1 MELLSESE
9 EGHLRPSVSAQ
20 HHLEHQ
26 PIAMETVGDFEYSRK
41 DLVGHGAFAVVF
53 KGRHRKVNNLPF
65 MLSSLCAAAVK
76 KGGQQATLWE
86 NLGQSVAVNNADLQQ
101 CVGCHRFLFCK
112 QSPSFMMQLS
122 HAVTGDYFYY
132 WHFIS
137 RTAGEIYLL
146 SGSFM
151 KRMSQAPV
159 NDLLTY

>member
-65 MLSSLCAAAVK
+65 MLSSLRAAAVK
-76 KGGQQATLWE
+76 KGG
-86 NLGQSVAVNNADLQQ
+86 
-101 CVGCHRFLFCK
+101 
-112 QSPSFMMQLS
+112 
-122 HAVTGDYFYY
+122 
-132 WHFIS
+132 
-137 RTAGEIYLL
+137 
-146 SGSFM
+146 
-151 KRMSQAPV
+151 
-159 NDLLTY
+159 